1 MYQTATNPE
10 TGEKVALIGGR
21 WVPITQ
27 TASNPETGE
36 RVGLA
41 GNQWVPVGRVE
52 APTPADD
59 PVARD
64 RQESAARIRQIQGE
78 IAKRE
83 EMQKSRLPGG
93 SAQAATLAESN
104 EKAAEDID
112 TLQRRL
118 DYIEKTGQLP
128 PDPTVGSVVSDLLRG
143 APRMAAAAPGQI
155 VGGLAGLLGS
165 GLTAAG
171 AEETGG
177 AISRFGGEA
186 ERGGQQF
193 AENLFG
199 GRSEAAQFSPGAAF
213 AAEASEAVGSVAPY
227 LATEGLAGLGG
238 LATKGGR
245 AAIAAGQV
253 PTATRVIR
261 GANYPIAAGQGA
273 GEAGQRV
280 EAFREEGGEVT
291 PTQEFF
297 ARLGGAGLG
306 LTEIG
311 VVNRMIERVPVSARR
326 EALSRVMDVTE
337 RATAGRVA
345 PRATLQAIDRTLAVV
360 ESRAV
365 GRIGLS
371 AAEEAGQEGLSTFG
385 QNLLAQQIYNPEQEL
400 SEDVLKSMAL
410 GSIAGGTVRGGAEAV
425 QKVFSGRQPAD
436 QEAPPVAPKVRAE
449 FRKLVA
455 QQVFATMRANPDI
468 SQDEATNMVVARA
481 DVILEQARANVEA
494 AQAQTEAGAGLDGGA
509 GQPDVDVAGAAGAG
523 VPPAGAPT
531 PTGEATQTVPQ
542 TEPVGVA
549 STGEPA
555 GVATGAETGADSAL
569 TGEYNPDLI
578 PAYLAETSKA
588 KMDYVKPVV
597 MDIFARVSGLDISN
611 LKALPEPAVKAL
623 NISIQQVHNA
633 TKGKQPKAIDPEAV
647 VREQLAAFN
656 IPLPKAVVAGE
667 TPGTFRTTVN
677 LNGEERSIEGVV
689 PRPAPTMGV
698 PSVTKTP
705 TPTPTQTVE
714 DEEDILA
721 PARGEMKLAE
731 RKNTVRPL
739 VSLFADDAIQGVKI
753 PTGFGSADLDAV
765 KKQATNQVAN
775 QLAKGQDV
783 DAAVVVDTLLRNRGF
798 AIPERATPAPTQ
810 AAPMQ
815 AAPTGPFDPSYDY
828 IRNRPFST
836 TSEPEPEYTPQQI
849 AENLTYFSRSE
860 AESRGYEPNTVPYGM
875 FTEGARDVARGAE
888 PMADEDI
895 LAMSGQEGLGPYKAG
910 LQWAQ
915 GSVAAAQA
923 PAAKAAPKKAAP
935 KKAKAAPKG
944 PVFENI
950 AQPNTPEAAALVEE
964 PRNTD
969 IAALAEELPE
979 ADRVNVRAR
988 LDRITENYAK
998 DGDVERL
1005 LGSLEELR
1013 KDVDRRI
1020 ARNQAKQ
1027 ARPRVRGFERAMEVI
1042 YRAERTGQLSPQ
1054 SAALVRWLLE
1064 RNPAIAEE
1072 LAFSFQTGNEQSP
1085 AGQYNPIAR
1094 LITIFAS
1101 GANDGTATHEVLH
1114 HAERLM
1120 PEAVRNGIRAAWRK
1134 RVDDLIAIA
1143 ERTNNTEMRNV
1154 LGAIVQAYYGDPDAQ
1169 RALSEAFAAGNIPY
1183 SVYHLSNPSE
1193 FWAVNATDLIGKRA
1207 ERTGWLGAARTWLS
1221 DFIETVKDLFGL
1233 PNDAAII
1240 TGLRA
1245 VLAAES
1251 GTIQGQMLA
1260 SATSEFLA
1268 YAGESAMY
1276 ANTSKLLEAQAL
1288 EAAGAVSSP
1297 AGTTR
1302 AKTGWF
1308 RGVDN
1313 KWRFEVDDLPMR
1325 FKQGH
1330 EPLDLEEGREYR
1342 LGDVIDHPELFK
1354 QYPALEDI
1362 KVQVLDTEGAGGY
1375 WDWRSNLI
1383 AISKD
1388 TPKNDNY
1395 YLDIL
1400 IHEIQHAIQLWEGFA
1415 DGAAFSENSYP
1426 VSLGAINKALD
1437 FLKKYSREYL
1447 FLWDRMYHGDDLKDM
1462 QFALENAR
1470 DAYGAD
1476 LDKANEIIATYKER
1490 IDQLN
1495 TESMKRKFQAKTDWR
1510 NGNHPEAV
1518 KYRALTN
1525 ARIELGR
1532 QLNDF
1537 SIQRTP
1543 EERAALD
1550 EQFRVASEAE
1560 SAQYKYNEGL
1570 IATGVV
1576 PKPDITDL
1584 IEQKA
1589 KLGEEYTKAYLTRRK
1604 ANILLSERGA
1614 DKLMYYLTAGEVE
1627 ARDAAKRRSMSE
1639 AEQEQ
1644 TPPYVTDRFSDLQN
1658 MIVVDAF
1665 TGASSAPPVNNSTV
1679 NKVAAAKLTKV
1690 QIKKLEEAAGI
1701 RRMKIT
1707 GMQKRIL
1714 RSRSAEETTSLMGKL
1729 MLIARNP
1736 SENGNIL
1743 TSLFNSVSGPSALQ
1757 KLLGPQ
1763 LTEDVVRLANAFGL
1777 KNVQR
1782 IDDLMRNEYI
1792 PYVNRMVLSA
1802 SQTSEKLADFLS
1814 RTELGA
1820 KALTD
1825 VVIYANMVD
1834 VDPSLAPNATEYFKL
1849 DNKLAELKAELASET
1864 DPKKRKAIQN
1874 NISTRQ
1880 GEISRAYTGGVDEQ
1894 TEETVYGWN
1903 DLSRPEFGGGAG
1915 KLMFRMLRDEYR
1927 KTFDEHYR
1935 LLMARINAADLKSED
1950 RIKLKSAVEKM
1961 FAEAKKRTIY
1971 FPLKRFGEYWVTVG
1985 KGKTGE
1991 FHMFESLTAQ
2001 EAFMAQLRESKD
2013 IRNYS
2018 SGFGRDTLRKEL
2030 TKNDASAALKNILD
2044 LIADGKAA
2052 DVDVLEESVL
2062 QLYLTALP
2070 ESDMRRRFIH
2080 RSFKTG
2086 FSTDLLRTYASTSIA
2101 SANQLGRLAFN
2112 YKFDN
2117 LITAGLKETEGR
2129 PSKAKLDTITREMAL
2144 RVKGMLSP
2152 NPQND
2157 VDWYLSL
2164 GSKATFYLLLSAPKS
2179 AVVNLLQLPVVG
2191 LPTLSAEFGEA
2202 ATTATMARYMGTFL
2216 TGKRIGNPFKDKD
2229 GNLKLQTPK
2238 FTLENSPYIRELRK
2252 TDPARYGELMKAWR
2266 FFEERDVTQSTFT
2279 ASANIYERSNK
2290 PSDKFS
2296 FMQSLRR
2303 GDTASAAQLAVANTG
2318 QLLGASF
2325 HTFERIGREI
2335 MVMSAFD
2342 MAYER
2347 AIKQGKTP
2355 KDAGKEA
2362 RELAE
2367 KLTSKAM
2374 FDFSNWNKSR
2384 YAKSRAGRLPLQMR
2398 SYSQSMTSLLL
2409 RSLVGML
2416 PLLNKEGK
2424 LAAARM
2430 FFGVAAMTTLLGGL
2444 RASWLYMWAL
2454 GAYGIYEFVKEVFG
2468 DDDDEEEKEIEGG
2481 YVSEETIQRE
2491 MLKFADG
2498 KGRELSKKDM
2508 EYFIRSVWIPETFG
2522 SGGTMQKALNLS
2534 DEAAAKLAAM
2544 ADMGLPALGGVDI
2557 SSSVSLND
2565 LWHSTPAKSD
2575 DPEVMFLETLGRTI
2589 LGPSAALVAVPF
2601 RIAKEANAGNMD
2613 KAVEAA
2619 MPAALKNVFKAARL
2633 EEEGLVVGKNR
2644 DVVLKDPSFY
2654 DVYTLAMQSLGFTE
2668 AGTSRAMQLDI
2679 KAGEIEEEVGKQAT
2693 ELLDQ
2698 RYRAVLEFN
2707 KKPTDENLKNW
2718 KRVERDITVYNLNY
2732 PSNIITEEDKDKSF
2746 QSKSKVAGERA
2757 YGLGFNPKIPVR
2769 QPLAEQ
2775 RANEMLRDK

>member
-10 TGEKVALIGGR
+10 TGEKIALIGGR

-41 GNQWVPVGRVE
+41 GNQWVPIGRVE
-52 APTPADD
+52 APTAAPEEKGFFSAMGRAAESLVPLSRKGLAAIVEDYPAVVSS
-59 PVARD
+59 VA
-64 RQESAARIRQIQGE
+64 SGLI
-78 IAKRE
+78 
-83 EMQKSRLPGG
+83 PGG
-93 SAQAATLAESN
+93 GAMLRDLGAAASKSETYKELTGDFVAGER
-104 EKAAEDID
+104 KAAEEQ
-112 TLQRRL
+112 LAELGPRKYKGFFEEEGVGRRL
-118 DYIEKTGQLP
+118 GSLAETVALSALPVGAGIATGLITRNPVAAAAVMGAGIVPMTYGGIRERQEVEGIDDVNRAVIGTAVSSALDLMTGIGGRVLSGTAAAAAKELLEAGLKQAAVRVAKSGAREAGTETIQNVIEQVAGGA
-128 PDPTVGSVVSDLLRG
+128 DPTTKQAILETLEAGLAG
-143 APRMAAAAPGQI
+143 ALGGTVFSGTAEIATAPFRKQAAPGQ
-155 VGGLAGLLGS
+155 
-165 GLTAAG
+165 
-171 AEETGG
+171 ET
-177 AISRFGGEA
+177 
-186 ERGGQQF
+186 
-193 AENLFG
+193 
-199 GRSEAAQFSPGAAF
+199 
-213 AAEASEAVGSVAPY
+213 
-227 LATEGLAGLGG
+227 
-238 LATKGGR
+238 
-245 AAIAAGQV
+245 
-253 PTATRVIR
+253 
-261 GANYPIAAGQGA
+261 
-273 GEAGQRV
+273 
-280 EAFREEGGEVT
+280 
-291 PTQEFF
+291 
-297 ARLGGAGLG
+297 
-306 LTEIG
+306 
-311 VVNRMIERVPVSARR
+311 
-326 EALSRVMDVTE
+326 
-337 RATAGRVA
+337 
-345 PRATLQAIDRTLAVV
+345 
-360 ESRAV
+360 
-365 GRIGLS
+365 
-371 AAEEAGQEGLSTFG
+371 
-385 QNLLAQQIYNPEQEL
+385 
-400 SEDVLKSMAL
+400 
-410 GSIAGGTVRGGAEAV
+410 
-425 QKVFSGRQPAD
+425 
-436 QEAPPVAPKVRAE
+436 PPVAPEVQAE
-449 FRKLVA
+449 FQKLAA
-455 QQVFATMRANPDI
+455 QQVAATVAANPDI

-494 AQAQTEAGAGLDGGA
+494 TQAQTEAGAGLDGGA

-523 VPPAGAPT
+523 VPVVGAPT
-531 PTGEATQTVPQ
+531 PPGEATQTVSQ
-542 TEPVGVA
+542 TKSVGVA
-549 STGEPA
+549 DTGVPA
-555 GVATGAETGADSAL
+555 GDTTGAEAGADGTL
-569 TGEYNPDLI
+569 TEEYNPDLI

-597 MDIFARVSGLDISN
+597 MDIFARVSGLATTD

-647 VREQLAAFN
+647 VREQLTAFN
-656 IPLPKAVVAGE
+656 IPIAPQAVVAGE

-689 PRPAPTMGV
+689 PRPAPTIGA
-698 PSVTKTP
+698 PSVTETPTP

-753 PTGFGSADLDAV
+753 PMGFGSADLDAV

-775 QLAKGQDV
+775 RLAKGQDV
-783 DAAVVVDTLLRNRGF
+783 DAAAVVDTLLRNRGF
-798 AIPERATPAPTQ
+798 AIPERATPAPAPTQ
-810 AAPMQ
+810 AAPTQ
-815 AAPTGPFDPSYDY
+815 AVL
-828 IRNRPFST
+828 
-836 TSEPEPEYTPQQI
+836 EPEYTPQQI
-849 AENLTYFSRSE
+849 AENLIYFSGVE
-860 AESRGYEPNTVPYGM
+860 ARSRGYNPENAPYRM
-875 FTEGARDVARGAE
+875 FTEGARDVARSAE
-888 PMADEDI
+888 PIPDQQI
-895 LAMSGQEGLGPYKAG
+895 LEGLGQEVLDAYKAG

-915 GSVAAAQA
+915 GRVAAAQA

-935 KKAKAAPKG
+935 KKAKVAPEG

-950 AQPNTPEAAALVEE
+950 GQPNTPEAAALVDE

-1027 ARPRVRGFERAMEVI
+1027 ARPRVRGFERVMEVI

-1064 RNPAIAEE
+1064 RNPAIAGE
-1072 LAFSFQTGNEQSP
+1072 LAFSFQTGNERSP

-1169 RALSEAFAAGNIPY
+1169 QALSEAFSAGTIPY

-1233 PNDAAII
+1233 PNEAAII

-1260 SATSEFLA
+1260 SATSEFL
-1268 YAGESAMY
+1268 S
-1276 ANTSKLLEAQAL
+1276 
-1288 EAAGAVSSP
+1288 
-1297 AGTTR
+1297 
-1302 AKTGWF
+1302 
-1308 RGVDN
+1308 
-1313 KWRFEVDDLPMR
+1313 
-1325 FKQGH
+1325 
-1330 EPLDLEEGREYR
+1330 
-1342 LGDVIDHPELFK
+1342 
-1354 QYPALEDI
+1354 
-1362 KVQVLDTEGAGGY
+1362 
-1375 WDWRSNLI
+1375 
-1383 AISKD
+1383 
-1388 TPKNDNY
+1388 
-1395 YLDIL
+1395 
-1400 IHEIQHAIQLWEGFA
+1400 
-1415 DGAAFSENSYP
+1415 
-1426 VSLGAINKALD
+1426 
-1437 FLKKYSREYL
+1437 
-1447 FLWDRMYHGDDLKDM
+1447 
-1462 QFALENAR
+1462 
-1470 DAYGAD
+1470 
-1476 LDKANEIIATYKER
+1476 
-1490 IDQLN
+1490 
-1495 TESMKRKFQAKTDWR
+1495 
-1510 NGNHPEAV
+1510 
-1518 KYRALTN
+1518 
-1525 ARIELGR
+1525 
-1532 QLNDF
+1532 
-1537 SIQRTP
+1537 
-1543 EERAALD
+1543 
-1550 EQFRVASEAE
+1550 
-1560 SAQYKYNEGL
+1560 
-1570 IATGVV
+1570 
-1576 PKPDITDL
+1576 
-1584 IEQKA
+1584 
-1589 KLGEEYTKAYLTRRK
+1589 
-1604 ANILLSERGA
+1604 
-1614 DKLMYYLTAGEVE
+1614 
-1627 ARDAAKRRSMSE
+1627 
-1639 AEQEQ
+1639 
-1644 TPPYVTDRFSDLQN
+1644 
-1658 MIVVDAF
+1658 
-1665 TGASSAPPVNNSTV
+1665 PPVNNTTV
-1679 NKVAAAKLTKV
+1679 NKVAAAKLTKA

-1714 RSRSAEETTSLMGKL
+1714 RSRSAEETTGLMGKL

-1743 TSLFNSVSGPSALQ
+1743 ISLFNSVSGPSALQ

-1763 LTEDVVRLANAFGL
+1763 MTEDVVRLANAFGL

-1834 VDPSLAPNATEYFKL
+1834 VDPSLAPNATEYLKL
-1849 DNKLAELKAELASET
+1849 DNQLTELKAELASET

-1880 GEISRAYTGGVDEQ
+1880 GEIRRAYTGGVDEQ

-1915 KLMFRMLRDEYR
+1915 KLMFRMLRDEYL

-1935 LLMARINAADLKSED
+1935 LLMARINAADIKSED

-1961 FAEAKKRTIY
+1961 FAKAKKRTIY

-2001 EAFMAQLRESKD
+2001 EAFMAQLREDKD
-2013 IRNYS
+2013 TRNVS

-2117 LITAGLKETEGR
+2117 LITTGLKETEGR

-2144 RVKGMLSP
+2144 RVKGILSP
-2152 NPQND
+2152 DPQKTI
-2157 VDWYLSL
+2157 DWWLSL
-2164 GSKATFYLLLSAPKS
+2164 GAKSAFYQLLSAPKS
-2179 AVVNLLQLPVVG
+2179 AFVNLLQLPIVG
-2191 LPTLSAEFGEA
+2191 MPTLSAEFGEA
-2202 ATTATMARYMGTFL
+2202 ATTATAARYIGTFL
-2216 TGKRIGNPFKDKD
+2216 TGERIGNPFKDKD

-2252 TDPARYGELMKAWR
+2252 SDPARYGELMKAWR
-2266 FFEERDVTQSTFT
+2266 FFEERDVTQSTFM

-2296 FMQSLRR
+2296 VMQSLRR

-2367 KLTSKAM
+2367 KLTNKAM

-2409 RSLVGML
+2409 RSFFGMIKL

-2430 FFGVAAMTTLLGGL
+2430 FFGIAAMTTLLGGL
-2444 RASWLYMWAL
+2444 RASQFYMLAL
-2454 GAYGIYEFVKEVFG
+2454 GAYGIYEFVKETFGG

-2481 YVSEETIQRE
+2481 YVSEETIRRE
-2491 MLKFADG
+2491 MMKFADE

-2508 EYFIRSVWIPETFG
+2508 DYYIRSVWIPETFG
-2522 SGGTMQKALNLS
+2522 PGGTMQKALGLS
-2534 DEAAAKLAAM
+2534 YEAAAKLAAM

-2575 DPEVMFLETLGRTI
+2575 DPEVMFLETLGRI
-2589 LGPSAALVAVPF
+2589 FLGPSVVNVTAPLRAF
-2601 RIAKEANAGNMD
+2601 NEAKAGNLD
-2613 KAVEAA
+2613 KSVEAI
-2619 MPAALKNVFKAARL
+2619 MPAFLKNPLKAMRL

-2644 DVVLKDPSFY
+2644 DIVLKDPSFY
-2654 DVYTLAMQSLGFTE
+2654 DVYKLSLQSLGFTD
-2668 AGTSRAMQLDI
+2668 ASTSRAMQLDI
-2679 KAGEIEEEVGKQAT
+2679 KAGEMEEEVGKQAT

-2707 KKPTDENLKNW
+2707 KKPTGENLKNW

-2732 PSNIITEEDKDKSF
+2732 PSNEITEEDKDKSF
-2746 QSKSKVAGERA
+2746 QSKSEVAGERA

-2775 RANEMLRDK
+2775 RANEMLKDK

>member
-1 MYQTATNPE
+1 M
-10 TGEKVALIGGR
+10 
-21 WVPITQ
+21 
-27 TASNPETGE
+27 
-36 RVGLA
+36 
-41 GNQWVPVGRVE
+41 
-52 APTPADD
+52 
-59 PVARD
+59 
-64 RQESAARIRQIQGE
+64 
-78 IAKRE
+78 
-83 EMQKSRLPGG
+83 
-93 SAQAATLAESN
+93 
-104 EKAAEDID
+104 
-112 TLQRRL
+112 
-118 DYIEKTGQLP
+118 
-128 PDPTVGSVVSDLLRG
+128 
-143 APRMAAAAPGQI
+143 
-155 VGGLAGLLGS
+155 
-165 GLTAAG
+165 
-171 AEETGG
+171 
-177 AISRFGGEA
+177 
-186 ERGGQQF
+186 F
-193 AENLFG
+193 A
-199 GRSEAAQFSPGAAF
+199 
-213 AAEASEAVGSVAPY
+213 
-227 LATEGLAGLGG
+227 
-238 LATKGGR
+238 
-245 AAIAAGQV
+245 
-253 PTATRVIR
+253 
-261 GANYPIAAGQGA
+261 
-273 GEAGQRV
+273 
-280 EAFREEGGEVT
+280 
-291 PTQEFF
+291 
-297 ARLGGAGLG
+297 
-306 LTEIG
+306 
-311 VVNRMIERVPVSARR
+311 
-326 EALSRVMDVTE
+326 
-337 RATAGRVA
+337 
-345 PRATLQAIDRTLAVV
+345 
-360 ESRAV
+360 
-365 GRIGLS
+365 
-371 AAEEAGQEGLSTFG
+371 
-385 QNLLAQQIYNPEQEL
+385 
-400 SEDVLKSMAL
+400 
-410 GSIAGGTVRGGAEAV
+410 
-425 QKVFSGRQPAD
+425 
-436 QEAPPVAPKVRAE
+436 
-449 FRKLVA
+449 
-455 QQVFATMRANPDI
+455 
-468 SQDEATNMVVARA
+468 
-481 DVILEQARANVEA
+481 
-494 AQAQTEAGAGLDGGA
+494 
-509 GQPDVDVAGAAGAG
+509 
-523 VPPAGAPT
+523 
-531 PTGEATQTVPQ
+531 
-542 TEPVGVA
+542 
-549 STGEPA
+549 
-555 GVATGAETGADSAL
+555 
-569 TGEYNPDLI
+569 
-578 PAYLAETSKA
+578 
-588 KMDYVKPVV
+588 
-597 MDIFARVSGLDISN
+597 
-611 LKALPEPAVKAL
+611 
-623 NISIQQVHNA
+623 
-633 TKGKQPKAIDPEAV
+633 
-647 VREQLAAFN
+647 
-656 IPLPKAVVAGE
+656 
-667 TPGTFRTTVN
+667 
-677 LNGEERSIEGVV
+677 
-689 PRPAPTMGV
+689 
-698 PSVTKTP
+698 
-705 TPTPTQTVE
+705 
-714 DEEDILA
+714 
-721 PARGEMKLAE
+721 
-731 RKNTVRPL
+731 
-739 VSLFADDAIQGVKI
+739 
-753 PTGFGSADLDAV
+753 
-765 KKQATNQVAN
+765 
-775 QLAKGQDV
+775 
-783 DAAVVVDTLLRNRGF
+783 
-798 AIPERATPAPTQ
+798 
-810 AAPMQ
+810 
-815 AAPTGPFDPSYDY
+815 
-828 IRNRPFST
+828 
-836 TSEPEPEYTPQQI
+836 
-849 AENLTYFSRSE
+849 
-860 AESRGYEPNTVPYGM
+860 
-875 FTEGARDVARGAE
+875 EGARDVARGAE

-895 LAMSGQEGLGPYKAG
+895 LENSGQEGLDAYKAG

-923 PAAKAAPKKAAP
+923 PAAKAAPKKATP

-969 IAALAEELPE
+969 IVALAEELPE

-1020 ARNQAKQ
+1020 YRNQAKR
-1027 ARPRVRGFERAMEVI
+1027 ARPLVRGFERAMEVL
-1042 YRAERTGQLSPQ
+1042 YRAERDGLLTPE
-1054 SAALVRWLLE
+1054 SAALARWLIQ
-1064 RNPAIAEE
+1064 RNPRIADD
-1072 LAFSFQTGNEQSP
+1072 LAFSFQAGDENSP
-1085 AGQYNPIAR
+1085 AGDYNN
-1094 LITIFAS
+1094 ITRVVRIFAG
-1101 GANDGTATHEVLH
+1101 GADGPTAAHEILH
-1114 HAERLM
+1114 HTERLM
-1120 PEAVRNGIRAAWRK
+1120 PEAVRDGIRAAWMK
-1134 RVDDLIAIA
+1134 RVQDLIAYA
-1143 ERTNNTEMRNV
+1143 DRTNNAEMRRV
-1154 LGAIVQAYYGDPDAQ
+1154 LSAIVQAYYGNQEAQ
-1169 RALSEAFAAGNIPY
+1169 RVLSEAFAAGNIPY

-1207 ERTGWLGAARTWLS
+1207 QQTGWVGAARTWLS

-1233 PNDAAII
+1233 PNEAAII

-1268 YAGESAMY
+1268 YAGKGAVY

-1313 KWRFEVDDLPMR
+1313 KWRFEVDDRGME
-1325 FKQGH
+1325 FKGGLT
-1330 EPLDLEEGREYR
+1330 PLDLEEGREYR

-1354 QYPALEDI
+1354 QYPDLADI

-1383 AISKD
+1383 AISKNA
-1388 TPKNDNY
+1388 PKNDNY

-1415 DGAAFSENSYP
+1415 DGASFSENSYP

-1437 FLKKYSREYL
+1437 FLKKNRGKSL
-1447 FLWDRMYHGDDLKDM
+1447 FLWNKAYYSDELKEM
-1462 QFALENAR
+1462 QFSLENAR

-1476 LDKANEIIATYKER
+1476 LDKANDIIAAYRER
-1490 IDQLN
+1490 VGQLN
-1495 TESMKRKFQAKTDWR
+1495 TEEWNRKRKAEDDWR

-1518 KYRALTN
+1518 KFRALRD
-1525 ARIELGR
+1525 ARMELGR
-1532 QLNDF
+1532 QKNDF

-1550 EQFRVASEAE
+1550 EQFRVAREAE

-1584 IEQKA
+1584 VEQKA
-1589 KLGEEYTKAYLTRRK
+1589 NLDDEYTRAYLTREK
-1604 ANILLSERGA
+1604 ANKPLSERGA

-1627 ARDAAKRRSMSE
+1627 ARDVAKRRSMSE

-1644 TPPYVTDRFSDLQN
+1644 TPPYVADQFSDLQN

-1665 TGASSAPPVNNSTV
+1665 TGASSAPPVNNTTV
-1679 NKVAAAKLTKV
+1679 NKVAAAKLTKA
-1690 QIKKLEEAAGI
+1690 QIKRLEEAAGV

-1736 SENGNIL
+1736 SEDGNIL
-1743 TSLFNSVSGPSALQ
+1743 ISLFNSVSGPSALQ

-1763 LTEDVVRLANAFGL
+1763 MSEDVVRLANAFGL

-1792 PYVNRMVLSA
+1792 PYVNRMVLNA

-1825 VVIYANMVD
+1825 IVIYANMVD

-1849 DNKLAELKAELASET
+1849 DNQLAELKAELASET

-1880 GEISRAYTGGVDEQ
+1880 GEIRRAYTGGVDEQ

-1927 KTFDEHYR
+1927 KTFNEHYR
-1935 LLMARINAADLKSED
+1935 LLMARINAADIKSED

-1961 FAEAKKRTIY
+1961 FAEAKKRSIY

-2001 EAFMAQLRESKD
+2001 EAFMAQLREDKD
-2013 IRNYS
+2013 TRDVS

-2129 PSKAKLDTITREMAL
+2129 PSKAKLDTITRDMAL

-2157 VDWYLSL
+2157 VDWWLSL
-2164 GSKATFYLLLSAPKS
+2164 GSKATFYLLLSAPKT
-2179 AVVNLLQLPVVG
+2179 AFVNLLQLPIVG
-2191 LPTLSAEFGEA
+2191 TATLSAEFGEA

-2216 TGKRIGNPFKDKD
+2216 TGKRIGSPFKDKD

-2296 FMQSLRR
+2296 FTQSLRR
-2303 GDTASAAQLAVANTG
+2303 GDTANAAQLAVANTG

-2325 HTFERIGREI
+2325 HTMERIGREI

-2367 KLTSKAM
+2367 KLTNKAM

-2384 YAKSRAGRLPLQMR
+2384 YSKSRVGRLPLQMG
-2398 SYSQSMTSLLL
+2398 SYRQFMTSLLL
-2409 RSLVGML
+2409 RSFVGMI
-2416 PLLNKEGK
+2416 PLQKNKGGK

-2430 FFGVAAMTTLLGGL
+2430 FFGVAAMATLFGGL
-2444 RASWLYMWAL
+2444 RASWLYVWAL
-2454 GAYGIYEFVKEVFG
+2454 GAYGIYEFVKEFFG

-2508 EYFIRSVWIPETFG
+2508 EYHIRSVWIPETFG
-2522 SGGTMQKALNLS
+2522 PGGTLANALGLS
-2534 DEAAAKLAAM
+2534 DGAAAKLADM
-2544 ADMGLPALGGVDI
+2544 ADMGLPALFGVDI
-2557 SSSVSLND
+2557 SSAVSLND
-2565 LWHSTPAKSD
+2565 LWHSPPSKSD
-2575 DPEVMFLETLGRTI
+2575 DPEVMFLETLGRTV
-2589 LGPSAALVAVPF
+2589 LGPSAVLATAPIRAV
-2601 RIAKEANAGNMD
+2601 KEANAGNFD
-2613 KAVEAA
+2613 KAFEAI
-2619 MPAALKNVFKAARL
+2619 MPAFLKNPVKAMRL
-2633 EEEGLVVGKNR
+2633 SEEGLVVGKNR
-2644 DVVLKDPSFY
+2644 DIVLKDPSFY
-2654 DVYTLAMQSLGFTE
+2654 DVYTLAMQSAGFAE
-2668 AGTSRAMQLDI
+2668 AGTSRDMQLDI
-2679 KAGEIEEEVGKQAT
+2679 KGVELEEEVGKQAT

-2698 RYRAVLEFN
+2698 RYRAVLEFS

-2732 PSNIITEEDKDKSF
+2732 PSNTITEEDKDKSF

-2775 RANEMLRDK
+2775 RANEMLKEE

>member
-10 TGEKVALIGGR
+10 TGEKVALIDGR

-36 RVGLA
+36 RVGLV

-52 APTPADD
+52 APTPA
-59 PVARD
+59 
-64 RQESAARIRQIQGE
+64 
-78 IAKRE
+78 
-83 EMQKSRLPGG
+83 
-93 SAQAATLAESN
+93 
-104 EKAAEDID
+104 
-112 TLQRRL
+112 
-118 DYIEKTGQLP
+118 
-128 PDPTVGSVVSDLLRG
+128 
-143 APRMAAAAPGQI
+143 AAAPTAKTPSIDDTNILRDVPGAL
-155 VGGLAGLLGS
+155 VS
-165 GLTAAG
+165 GL
-171 AEETGG
+171 
-177 AISRFGGEA
+177 
-186 ERGGQQF
+186 GQLAKF
-193 AENLFG
+193 PTNL
-199 GRSEAAQFSPGAAF
+199 
-213 AAEASEAVGSVAPY
+213 Y
-227 LATEGLAGLGG
+227 G
-238 LATKGGR
+238 LATGDFDTMASR
-245 AAIAAGQV
+245 AAQGLTDIGEDIKSEGLRERERLAQERIAAQEGFL
-253 PTATRVIR
+253 
-261 GANYPIAAGQGA
+261 
-273 GEAGQRV
+273 GEAGQTIKEYATDPRLLMSGALSSLPSMVGGLGVGALAGKGVGKLAARKAAEEVAKAKGRKAAVVGGIGAAAAEQGASVGEDTYSRV
-280 EAFREEGGEVT
+280 TALPEEILTQSPDYQSLLEAGATPEDARQELALSAARKASTAATALSAVSAGLLPRAIEKTVFGDAVTDGIIKRSLKSFAGEATQEGIEEGGGQLAQNLAVSQADVT
-291 PTQEFF
+291 ADPFKGVGAATAQG
-297 ARLGGAGLG
+297 AILGGAFGAP
-306 LTEIG
+306 IG
-311 VVNRMIERVPVSARR
+311 
-326 EALSRVMDVTE
+326 ALSG
-337 RATAGRVA
+337 RAQAAA
-345 PRATLQAIDRTLAVV
+345 P
-360 ESRAV
+360 
-365 GRIGLS
+365 
-371 AAEEAGQEGLSTFG
+371 
-385 QNLLAQQIYNPEQEL
+385 
-400 SEDVLKSMAL
+400 
-410 GSIAGGTVRGGAEAV
+410 
-425 QKVFSGRQPAD
+425 D
-436 QEAPPVAPKVRAE
+436 QEAPPVAPEVQAE
-449 FRKLVA
+449 FQKLAA
-455 QQVFATMRANPDI
+455 QQVAAAMAANPDI
-468 SQDEATNMVVARA
+468 SQDEATTVVVARA
-481 DVILEQARANVEA
+481 DVILEQAKANVEA
-494 AQAQTEAGAGLDGGA
+494 AQTQAGAGLDGGA
-509 GQPDVDVAGAAGAG
+509 GRPDVDVAGAAGPS
-523 VPPAGAPT
+523 VPVTGAPT
-531 PTGEATQTVPQ
+531 PTGEDTQTVPQ
-542 TEPVGVA
+542 TKPVRVAGAGKPVG
-549 STGEPA
+549 GP
-555 GVATGAETGADSAL
+555 TGAEAGADGTL
-569 TGEYNPDLI
+569 TPITGKQVTATI
-578 PAYLAETSKA
+578 PAIEQAFDDNALDFEVYGVEKLNAEQKKQAARIVLQSPEVAPYDAIVSVLDRGLQAEQVPSKTTIDINGQKRTIETAPTLAGA
-588 KMDYVKPVV
+588 
-597 MDIFARVSGLDISN
+597 
-611 LKALPEPAVKAL
+611 
-623 NISIQQVHNA
+623 Q
-633 TKGKQPKAIDPEAV
+633 
-647 VREQLAAFN
+647 QLAAELGVTKERYPALEAAYALPKDKTAEKMRIIAPVVADIFTRVTGLSTSKLPEGDTKKAYSSSN
-656 IPLPKAVVAGE
+656 TRILNAVLREEAVNPETIVQEQLTQYKVPLPE
-667 TPGTFRTTVN
+667 T
-677 LNGEERSIEGVV
+677 
-689 PRPAPTMGV
+689 A
-698 PSVTKTP
+698 
-705 TPTPTQTVE
+705 
-714 DEEDILA
+714 
-721 PARGEMKLAE
+721 
-731 RKNTVRPL
+731 
-739 VSLFADDAIQGVKI
+739 
-753 PTGFGSADLDAV
+753 
-765 KKQATNQVAN
+765 
-775 QLAKGQDV
+775 
-783 DAAVVVDTLLRNRGF
+783 
-798 AIPERATPAPTQ
+798 APTQ
-810 AAPMQ
+810 AAPTQ
-815 AAPTGPFDPSYDY
+815 AAPTPVAEEIAPA
-828 IRNRPFST
+828 P
-836 TSEPEPEYTPQQI
+836 EPEPTPQQI
-849 AENLTYFSRSE
+849 AKNLIYFSGPE
-860 AESRGYEPNTVPYGM
+860 ARSRGYTPNTAPYGM
-875 FTEGARDVARGAE
+875 FAEGVRDVALGLE
-888 PMADEDI
+888 PIPDQRVLEN
-895 LAMSGQEGLGPYKAG
+895 SGQEGLDAYKAG

-923 PAAKAAPKKAAP
+923 PAAKAAPKKAAPTPVEAPLPEAYAPILQDYQAIAEKPTPEAMDQLKASTVRDIPTQDTNMTMSVVPAPDGTLLALPGPNMVRNWQRSIQGESGQILRSQTIDQFYDYEGFEAPLQVTRPAVVDASGNVVQRGVLGKAPTAKAAP

-969 IAALAEELPE
+969 IVALAEELPE

-1013 KDVDRRI
+1013 KDVYRRI
-1020 ARNQAKQ
+1020 YRNQAKRG
-1027 ARPRVRGFERAMEVI
+1027 RPRVRGFERAMEVI
-1042 YRAERTGQLSPQ
+1042 YRAERNGQLSP
-1054 SAALVRWLLE
+1054 SAAGLVRWLLE

-1072 LAFSFQTGNEQSP
+1072 LAISFRAGNEQSP
-1085 AGQYNPIAR
+1085 AGQYNPIVR
-1094 LITIFAS
+1094 LATIFTS
-1101 GANDGTATHEVLH
+1101 GANDSTAVHEVLH
-1114 HAERLM
+1114 HTERLM
-1120 PEAVRNGIRAAWRK
+1120 PEAVRDGIRAAWMK
-1134 RVDDLIAIA
+1134 RVQDLIAYA
-1143 ERTNNTEMRNV
+1143 DRTNNAEMRRV
-1154 LGAIVQAYYGDPDAQ
+1154 LSAIVQAYYGNQEAQ
-1169 RALSEAFAAGNIPY
+1169 RVLSEAFAAGNIPY

-1193 FWAVNATDLIGKRA
+1193 FWAVNASELLSDRA
-1207 ERTGWLGAARTWLS
+1207 SRTGWVGAARNWLR
-1221 DFIETVKDLFGL
+1221 DFIETVKDFFGL
-1233 PNDAAII
+1233 TNNAAVIR
-1240 TGLRA
+1240 GLRS

-1251 GTIQGQMLA
+1251 GAMTGEMLA

-1268 YAGESAMY
+1268 
-1276 ANTSKLLEAQAL
+1276 
-1288 EAAGAVSSP
+1288 P
-1297 AGTTR
+1297 AG
-1302 AKTGWF
+1302 G
-1308 RGVDN
+1308 
-1313 KWRFEVDDLPMR
+1313 
-1325 FKQGH
+1325 
-1330 EPLDLEEGREYR
+1330 
-1342 LGDVIDHPELFK
+1342 
-1354 QYPALEDI
+1354 
-1362 KVQVLDTEGAGGY
+1362 
-1375 WDWRSNLI
+1375 
-1383 AISKD
+1383 
-1388 TPKNDNY
+1388 PK
-1395 YLDIL
+1395 
-1400 IHEIQHAIQLWEGFA
+1400 
-1415 DGAAFSENSYP
+1415 
-1426 VSLGAINKALD
+1426 K
-1437 FLKKYSREYL
+1437 
-1447 FLWDRMYHGDDLKDM
+1447 
-1462 QFALENAR
+1462 
-1470 DAYGAD
+1470 
-1476 LDKANEIIATYKER
+1476 
-1490 IDQLN
+1490 
-1495 TESMKRKFQAKTDWR
+1495 
-1510 NGNHPEAV
+1510 
-1518 KYRALTN
+1518 
-1525 ARIELGR
+1525 
-1532 QLNDF
+1532 
-1537 SIQRTP
+1537 
-1543 EERAALD
+1543 
-1550 EQFRVASEAE
+1550 
-1560 SAQYKYNEGL
+1560 
-1570 IATGVV
+1570 
-1576 PKPDITDL
+1576 
-1584 IEQKA
+1584 
-1589 KLGEEYTKAYLTRRK
+1589 
-1604 ANILLSERGA
+1604 
-1614 DKLMYYLTAGEVE
+1614 
-1627 ARDAAKRRSMSE
+1627 
-1639 AEQEQ
+1639 
-1644 TPPYVTDRFSDLQN
+1644 
-1658 MIVVDAF
+1658 
-1665 TGASSAPPVNNSTV
+1665 PVNNATV
-1679 NKVAAAKLTKV
+1679 NKVAAAKLTKA
-1690 QIKKLEEAAGI
+1690 QIKRLEEAAGV

-1736 SENGNIL
+1736 SEDGNIL
-1743 TSLFNSVSGPSALQ
+1743 ISLFNSVSGPSALQ

-1763 LTEDVVRLANAFGL
+1763 MTEDVVRLANAFGL

-1792 PYVNRMVLSA
+1792 PYVNRMVLNA

-1814 RTELGA
+1814 RTELGG

-1864 DPKKRKAIQN
+1864 DPKKRTAIQN

-1880 GEISRAYTGGVDEQ
+1880 GEISRTYTGGVDEQ
-1894 TEETVYGWN
+1894 TKETVYGWN

-1935 LLMARINAADLKSED
+1935 LLMARINAADIKSED

-2001 EAFMAQLRESKD
+2001 EAFMAQLREDKD
-2013 IRNYS
+2013 TRDVS

-2157 VDWYLSL
+2157 VDWWLSL
-2164 GSKATFYLLLSAPKS
+2164 GAKSTFYLLLSAPKS
-2179 AVVNLLQLPVVG
+2179 AFVNLLQLPIVG
-2191 LPTLSAEFGEA
+2191 TPTLSAEFGEA

-2216 TGKRIGNPFKDKD
+2216 TGKRIGSPFKDKD

-2238 FTLENSPYIRELRK
+2238 FTLENSPYIQELRK

-2296 FMQSLRR
+2296 FTQSLRR

-2367 KLTSKAM
+2367 KLTNKAM

-2409 RSLVGML
+2409 RSLVSML
-2416 PLLNKEGK
+2416 PLQRNKGGK

-2430 FFGVAAMTTLLGGL
+2430 FFGVAAMTSLFGGL

-2454 GAYGIYEFVKEVFG
+2454 GAYGIYEFVKETFG

-2508 EYFIRSVWIPETFG
+2508 EYHIRSVWIPETFG
-2522 SGGTMQKALNLS
+2522 PGGTMQKALGLS

-2601 RIAKEANAGNMD
+2601 RIVKEANAGNMD

-2732 PSNIITEEDKDKSF
+2732 PSNTITEEDKDKSF

>member
-1 MYQTATNPE
+1 MADFKYRVKVGGAEYEVTAPDEN
-10 TGEKVALIGGR
+10 
-21 WVPITQ
+21 
-27 TASNPETGE
+27 TAW
-36 RVGLA
+36 
-41 GNQWVPVGRVE
+41 QWANMTHAQRT
-52 APTPADD
+52 AP
-59 PVARD
+59 
-64 RQESAARIRQIQGE
+64 
-78 IAKRE
+78 
-83 EMQKSRLPGG
+83 
-93 SAQAATLAESN
+93 
-104 EKAAEDID
+104 
-112 TLQRRL
+112 
-118 DYIEKTGQLP
+118 
-128 PDPTVGSVVSDLLRG
+128 
-143 APRMAAAAPGQI
+143 AAAAP
-155 VGGLAGLLGS
+155 
-165 GLTAAG
+165 TAAP
-171 AEETGG
+171 EEQG
-177 AISRFGGEA
+177 F
-186 ERGGQQF
+186 
-193 AENLFG
+193 
-199 GRSEAAQFSPGAAF
+199 FSAM
-213 AAEASEAVGSVAPY
+213 
-227 LATEGLAGLGG
+227 
-238 LATKGGR
+238 GR
-245 AAIAAGQV
+245 AAESLVPLSRKGLAAIVEDYPAVVSSVASGLI
-253 PTATRVIR
+253 PGG
-261 GANYPIAAGQGA
+261 GAMLRDLGAAASKSETYKELTGDLVAGERKAAEEQLAALGPRKYKGFFEEEGVGRRLGSLAETVALSALPVGA
-273 GEAGQRV
+273 GVATGLITRNPVAAAAVMGAGTTPMTYGGIRERQAVEGIDDVNRAVIGTAVSSALDLVTGIGGRVLSGTAAAAAKELLEAGLKQAAV
-280 EAFREEGGEVT
+280 
-291 PTQEFF
+291 
-297 ARLGGAGLG
+297 
-306 LTEIG
+306 
-311 VVNRMIERVPVSARR
+311 
-326 EALSRVMDVTE
+326 
-337 RATAGRVA
+337 RVA
-345 PRATLQAIDRTLAVV
+345 K
-360 ESRAV
+360 S
-365 GRIGLS
+365 G
-371 AAEEAGQEGLSTFG
+371 AEEAGTETLQNVIEQVAGGADPTTKQAILETLEAGLAG
-385 QNLLAQQIYNPEQEL
+385 
-400 SEDVLKSMAL
+400 AL
-410 GSIAGGTVRGGAEAV
+410 GGTV
-425 QKVFSGRQPAD
+425 FSGAS
-436 QEAPPVAPKVRAE
+436 EIATAPFRKQAAPGQGTPSVAPEVQAE
-449 FRKLVA
+449 FQKLAA
-455 QQVFATMRANPDI
+455 QQVAATMAANPDI

-523 VPPAGAPT
+523 VPPTGAPT
-531 PTGEATQTVPQ
+531 PTGEDTQTVPQ
-542 TEPVGVA
+542 AKPVRVA
-549 STGEPA
+549 GTGEPI
-555 GVATGAETGADSAL
+555 GGTTGAEAGTDGAL

-689 PRPAPTMGV
+689 PRPAPTMGA
-698 PSVTKTP
+698 PSVTETP

-721 PARGEMKLAE
+721 PARGEMKMAE

-739 VSLFADDAIQGVKI
+739 VSLFADDAIDGVKI
-753 PTGFGSADLDAV
+753 PTGFGSADLDAI

-775 QLAKGQDV
+775 KLAKGQDV
-783 DAAVVVDTLLRNRGF
+783 DAATVVDTLLRSRGF

-810 AAPMQ
+810 VAPAETAAPKLSPVEQ
-815 AAPTGPFDPSYDY
+815 AAVDLVSAVDAGGVPFNTPKINAIAEGLGLEVSKTAKPEDTIQRIRDAVGRFAYTPPAAEAQPTPTVAETAAPTQAA
-828 IRNRPFST
+828 
-836 TSEPEPEYTPQQI
+836 PEPEYTPQQI
-849 AENLTYFSRSE
+849 AENLIVFSGPE
-860 AESRGYEPNTVPYGM
+860 AKSRGYEPNTVPYGM

-888 PMADEDI
+888 PIPDQQI
-895 LAMSGQEGLGPYKAG
+895 LEELGQEVLDAYKAG

-915 GSVAAAQA
+915 DSVAKAKA
-923 PAAKAAPKKAAP
+923 PATKVAPVSPA
-935 KKAKAAPKG
+935 KKAKQVKAAIRRKPGKTVAEKVLNMAQAEVDAMPKEDMVG
-944 PVFENI
+944 QVTPY
-950 AQPNTPEAAALVEE
+950 TPEYE
-964 PRNTD
+964 T
-969 IAALAEELPE
+969 
-979 ADRVNVRAR
+979 
-988 LDRITENYAK
+988 
-998 DGDVERL
+998 
-1005 LGSLEELR
+1005 
-1013 KDVDRRI
+1013 
-1020 ARNQAKQ
+1020 
-1027 ARPRVRGFERAMEVI
+1027 
-1042 YRAERTGQLSPQ
+1042 
-1054 SAALVRWLLE
+1054 
-1064 RNPAIAEE
+1064 
-1072 LAFSFQTGNEQSP
+1072 
-1085 AGQYNPIAR
+1085 
-1094 LITIFAS
+1094 
-1101 GANDGTATHEVLH
+1101 
-1114 HAERLM
+1114 
-1120 PEAVRNGIRAAWRK
+1120 IRAKPGINATRMAK
-1134 RVDDLIAIA
+1134 
-1143 ERTNNTEMRNV
+1143 M
-1154 LGAIVQAYYGDPDAQ
+1154 LGPQLYGDPTNMGQVCIKEVLQNSFDA
-1169 RALSEAFAAGNIPY
+1169 
-1183 SVYHLSNPSE
+1183 
-1193 FWAVNATDLIGKRA
+1193 T
-1207 ERTGWLGAARTWLS
+1207 RTAINDGQITQGEISITISKDGRTL
-1221 DFIETVKDLFGL
+1221 TVKDNGIGMTPELLGGKFLEIAGTAKEGDKNAGGFGIAKMLFLYANKNIRVSTARDGRIAEMDVTGEQLFAALDDPNEAPNIEIRELEPVDQLAFPDGHGTIIQLTIPEESGDYKIRQLPRYIDEIASLGL
-1233 PNDAAII
+1233 SPLFANIKVTLDGNTARGVRTVDVGANFPAQDYTQFVGVKFPWGVAKVYVTREQTGQQYGRNMHILSNGLWQFSTDVNKDPSNIYSDSVPYRFYVDIVPSVKPDEPGYPFNFNRQNFTDDAKKDFGKIKKYIDAIYAYKSRAGEATSFGNIQYFDARGNFGPVIDLTPSIPVQDTSFTRVTVGDQI
-1240 TGLRA
+1240 TVDENGALLVNGQPMPELTPDELKAGIPSASELKVDPDLIDTNSVMVHDNTDVVINATGEKLSIPDYMRRQFGVRFDEFMLYNGATFLTLRNEVARVMGYKGLLDEAIGVSFDPEYRGVSIRLPFSGSFINPLVPVYGDGLRA
-1245 VLAAES
+1245 GYGIFGTMIHELAHHRVRNHNE
-1251 GTIQGQMLA
+1251 
-1260 SATSEFLA
+1260 EFPKEMQNILLNMEADEGFA
-1268 YAGESAMY
+1268 YQQFKDKF
-1276 ANTSKLLEAQAL
+1276 ANTITNKYGDIVKL
-1288 EAAGAVSSP
+1288 
-1297 AGTTR
+1297 
-1302 AKTGWF
+1302 
-1308 RGVDN
+1308 GVELFNGKNPDIS
-1313 KWRFEVDDLPMR
+1313 V
-1325 FKQGH
+1325 
-1330 EPLDLEEGREYR
+1330 EYR
-1342 LGDVIDHPELFK
+1342 GNRFTDGSPE
-1354 QYPALEDI
+1354 QAS
-1362 KVQVLDTEGAGGY
+1362 EGAGDGGAGDVRGPRGEGSTGESLLGPAY
-1375 WDWRSNLI
+1375 DRRGGTGGG
-1383 AISKD
+1383 SKR
-1388 TPKNDNY
+1388 
-1395 YLDIL
+1395 
-1400 IHEIQHAIQLWEGFA
+1400 
-1415 DGAAFSENSYP
+1415 GA
-1426 VSLGAINKALD
+1426 GAK
-1437 FLKKYSREYL
+1437 
-1447 FLWDRMYHGDDLKDM
+1447 G
-1462 QFALENAR
+1462 
-1470 DAYGAD
+1470 
-1476 LDKANEIIATYKER
+1476 
-1490 IDQLN
+1490 
-1495 TESMKRKFQAKTDWR
+1495 
-1510 NGNHPEAV
+1510 
-1518 KYRALTN
+1518 
-1525 ARIELGR
+1525 
-1532 QLNDF
+1532 
-1537 SIQRTP
+1537 
-1543 EERAALD
+1543 
-1550 EQFRVASEAE
+1550 
-1560 SAQYKYNEGL
+1560 SAQ
-1570 IATGVV
+1570 
-1576 PKPDITDL
+1576 
-1584 IEQKA
+1584 
-1589 KLGEEYTKAYLTRRK
+1589 
-1604 ANILLSERGA
+1604 
-1614 DKLMYYLTAGEVE
+1614 
-1627 ARDAAKRRSMSE
+1627 
-1639 AEQEQ
+1639 
-1644 TPPYVTDRFSDLQN
+1644 
-1658 MIVVDAF
+1658 
-1665 TGASSAPPVNNSTV
+1665 PVNNSTV
-1679 NKVAAAKLTKV
+1679 NKVAAAKLTKA
-1690 QIKKLEEAAGI
+1690 QIKRLEEAAGI

-1736 SENGNIL
+1736 SEDGNIL
-1743 TSLFNSVSGPSALQ
+1743 ISLFNSVSGPSALQ

-1763 LTEDVVRLANAFGL
+1763 MTEDVVRLANAFGL

-1834 VDPSLAPNATEYFKL
+1834 VDPSLAPNASEYMKTDSKL
-1849 DNKLAELKAELASET
+1849 QELNSELASET
-1864 DPKKRKAIQN
+1864 DPVKQDALRKEIKV
-1874 NISTRQ
+1874 RQ
-1880 GEISRAYTGGVDEQ
+1880 GEIRRAYTGGVDEQ

-1915 KLMFRMLRDEYR
+1915 KLMFIMLRDEYR

-1935 LLMARINAADLKSED
+1935 LLMARINAADIKSKD

-2129 PSKAKLDTITREMAL
+2129 PSKAKLDTITRDMAL

-2157 VDWYLSL
+2157 VDWWLSL
-2164 GSKATFYLLLSAPKS
+2164 GSKATFYLLLSAPKT
-2179 AVVNLLQLPVVG
+2179 AFVNLLQLPIVG
-2191 LPTLSAEFGEA
+2191 LATLSAEFGEA

-2216 TGKRIGNPFKDKD
+2216 TGERIGNPFKDKD

-2252 TDPARYGELMKAWR
+2252 TDPTRYGELMKAWR

-2279 ASANIYERSNK
+2279 ASSNIYERSNK

-2325 HTFERIGREI
+2325 HTMERIGREI

-2367 KLTSKAM
+2367 KLTNKAM

-2384 YAKSRAGRLPLQMR
+2384 YSKSRVGRLPLQMG
-2398 SYSQSMTSLLL
+2398 SYRQFMTSLLL
-2409 RSLVGML
+2409 RSFVGMI
-2416 PLLNKEGK
+2416 PLQRNKGGK

-2430 FFGVAAMTTLLGGL
+2430 FFGVAAMATLFGGL
-2444 RASWLYMWAL
+2444 RASWLYGWAL
-2454 GAYGIYEFVKEVFG
+2454 GAYGVYEFVKEFFG

-2508 EYFIRSVWIPETFG
+2508 EYHIRSVWIPETFG
-2522 SGGTMQKALNLS
+2522 PGGTVPKALGLS

-2565 LWHSTPAKSD
+2565 LWHSPPSKSD
-2575 DPEVMFLETLGRTI
+2575 DPEVMFLETLGRTV
-2589 LGPSAALVAVPF
+2589 LGPSAVLATAPIRAV
-2601 RIAKEANAGNMD
+2601 KEANAGNFD
-2613 KAVEAA
+2613 KAFEAL
-2619 MPAALKNVFKAARL
+2619 MPAFLKNPVKAMRL
-2633 EEEGLVVGKNR
+2633 SEEGLVVGKNR
-2644 DVVLKDPSFY
+2644 DIVLKDPSFY
-2654 DVYTLAMQSLGFTE
+2654 DVYTLAMQSAGFAE
-2668 AGTSRAMQLDI
+2668 AKTSRDMQLDI
-2679 KAGEIEEEVGKQAT
+2679 KGVELEEEVGKQAT

-2775 RANEMLRDK
+2775 RANEMLKDK

>member
-1 MYQTATNPE
+1 MPFEVYGPDGKSVTFPDGTDDAT
-10 TGEKVALIGGR
+10 VVRVMGGIY
-21 WVPITQ
+21 PS
-27 TASNPETGE
+27 A
-36 RVGLA
+36 
-41 GNQWVPVGRVE
+41 
-52 APTPADD
+52 TP
-59 PVARD
+59 
-64 RQESAARIRQIQGE
+64 
-78 IAKRE
+78 
-83 EMQKSRLPGG
+83 
-93 SAQAATLAESN
+93 
-104 EKAAEDID
+104 
-112 TLQRRL
+112 
-118 DYIEKTGQLP
+118 
-128 PDPTVGSVVSDLLRG
+128 
-143 APRMAAAAPGQI
+143 AAAAPTAKTPSVDDTNIFRDVPGAL
-155 VGGLAGLLGS
+155 VS
-165 GLTAAG
+165 GL
-171 AEETGG
+171 
-177 AISRFGGEA
+177 
-186 ERGGQQF
+186 GQLAKF
-193 AENLFG
+193 PTNL
-199 GRSEAAQFSPGAAF
+199 
-213 AAEASEAVGSVAPY
+213 Y
-227 LATEGLAGLGG
+227 G
-238 LATKGGR
+238 LATGDFDTMASR
-245 AAIAAGQV
+245 AA
-253 PTATRVIR
+253 
-261 GANYPIAAGQGA
+261 QGLTDIGEDIKSEGLRERERLA
-273 GEAGQRV
+273 QERINAQEGFLGEAGQTIKEYATDPRLLMSGALSSLPSMVGGLGVGALAGKGVSKLAGRKAAEEVAKAKGRKAAVVGGIGAAAAEQGASVGEDTYSRV
-280 EAFREEGGEVT
+280 TALPEEILTQSPDYQSLLEAGTSPEDARQELALSAARKATAAATALSAVSAGLLPRAIEKTVFGDAVTDGIIKRSLKSFAGEATQEGIEEGGGQLAQNLAVSQADVT
-291 PTQEFF
+291 ADPFKGVGAATAQG
-297 ARLGGAGLG
+297 AILGGAFGA
-306 LTEIG
+306 
-311 VVNRMIERVPVSARR
+311 P
-326 EALSRVMDVTE
+326 
-337 RATAGRVA
+337 AGA
-345 PRATLQAIDRTLAVV
+345 
-360 ESRAV
+360 
-365 GRIGLS
+365 
-371 AAEEAGQEGLSTFG
+371 
-385 QNLLAQQIYNPEQEL
+385 
-400 SEDVLKSMAL
+400 
-410 GSIAGGTVRGGAEAV
+410 
-425 QKVFSGRQPAD
+425 FSGRAQAAAPD
-436 QEAPPVAPKVRAE
+436 QEAPPVAPEVQAE
-449 FRKLVA
+449 FQKLAA
-455 QQVFATMRANPDI
+455 QQVAATMAANPNI
-468 SQDEATNMVVARA
+468 SQDEATTAVVARA

-494 AQAQTEAGAGLDGGA
+494 AQTQAETGAGLDGGA
-509 GQPDVDVAGAAGAG
+509 GGPNVAVAGAAGPS
-523 VPPAGAPT
+523 VPVAGAPT
-531 PTGEATQTVPQ
+531 PTGQAAQGATQA
-542 TEPVGVA
+542 EPIGVA
-549 STGEPA
+549 GTGEPA
-555 GVATGAETGADSAL
+555 GVATGAEAGADGTL
-569 TGEYNPDLI
+569 TPKVTPEAAAEGEYNPDLAL
-578 PAYLAETSKA
+578 AYAADTSKA

-597 MDIFARVSGLDISN
+597 SDIFARVSGLDISN
-611 LKALPEPAVKAL
+611 PQALPEPVAKAL

-647 VREQLAAFN
+647 VREQLTAFN
-656 IPLPKAVVAGE
+656 IPIAPQVA
-667 TPGTFRTTVN
+667 
-677 LNGEERSIEGVV
+677 
-689 PRPAPTMGV
+689 APT
-698 PSVTKTP
+698 PTP

-714 DEEDILA
+714 AEEDILA

-739 VSLFADDAIQGVKI
+739 VSLFADDAIKGVKI

-783 DAAVVVDTLLRNRGF
+783 DAAAVVDTLLRNRGF
-798 AIPERATPAPTQ
+798 AIPERATATATATAAAPEPTPEPAPTGLPKIAQSLQPGDVVRTEFGDTITISKNIPLGTGGDATIIGTWDTGEEQ
-810 AAPMQ
+810 AFRASELDVSFLPQPYTDSNTGERKMGEAWTVERATPAP
-815 AAPTGPFDPSYDY
+815 
-828 IRNRPFST
+828 
-836 TSEPEPEYTPQQI
+836 EPEPEYTPQQI
-849 AENLTYFSRSE
+849 AENLIAFSGPE
-860 AESRGYEPNTVPYGM
+860 ARSRGYTPSTAPYRM

-888 PMADEDI
+888 PIPDQQI
-895 LAMSGQEGLGPYKAG
+895 LEGLGQEVLDAYKAG

-935 KKAKAAPKG
+935 KKAKAAKAAPKG

-988 LDRITENYAK
+988 LDRITENYAR
-998 DGDVERL
+998 DGNVERL
-1005 LGSLEELR
+1005 LGSLESLR
-1013 KDVDRRI
+1013 RDVDRRI
-1020 ARNQAKQ
+1020 YRNQAKRG
-1027 ARPRVRGFERAMEVI
+1027 RPLVRGFERAMEVI
-1042 YRAERTGQLSPQ
+1042 YRAERDGRLTPE

-1064 RNPAIAEE
+1064 RNPRIADD
-1072 LAFSFQTGNEQSP
+1072 LAFSFKIGNEDSP
-1085 AGQYNPIAR
+1085 AGNYNDITRVA
-1094 LITIFAS
+1094 TIFFDRAD
-1101 GANDGTATHEVLH
+1101 DGTATHEVLH
-1114 HAERLM
+1114 HTERLM
-1120 PEAVRNGIRAAWRK
+1120 PEPVREGIRAAWMK
-1134 RVDDLIAIA
+1134 RVQDLIAYA
-1143 ERTNNTEMRNV
+1143 DRTNNAEMRRV
-1154 LGAIVQAYYGDPDAQ
+1154 LSAIVQAYYGDPNAQ
-1169 RALSEAFAAGNIPY
+1169 RALSESFAAGNIPY

-1193 FWAVNATDLIGKRA
+1193 FWAVNASELVGARA
-1207 ERTGWLGAARTWLS
+1207 ERTGWVGAARTWLS

-1233 PNDAAII
+1233 PNNAAII
-1240 TGLRA
+1240 TGLKA
-1245 VLAAES
+1245 ILAAES

-1268 YAGESAMY
+1268 
-1276 ANTSKLLEAQAL
+1276 
-1288 EAAGAVSSP
+1288 P
-1297 AGTTR
+1297 AG
-1302 AKTGWF
+1302 G
-1308 RGVDN
+1308 
-1313 KWRFEVDDLPMR
+1313 
-1325 FKQGH
+1325 
-1330 EPLDLEEGREYR
+1330 
-1342 LGDVIDHPELFK
+1342 
-1354 QYPALEDI
+1354 
-1362 KVQVLDTEGAGGY
+1362 
-1375 WDWRSNLI
+1375 
-1383 AISKD
+1383 SK
-1388 TPKNDNY
+1388 K
-1395 YLDIL
+1395 
-1400 IHEIQHAIQLWEGFA
+1400 
-1415 DGAAFSENSYP
+1415 
-1426 VSLGAINKALD
+1426 
-1437 FLKKYSREYL
+1437 
-1447 FLWDRMYHGDDLKDM
+1447 
-1462 QFALENAR
+1462 
-1470 DAYGAD
+1470 
-1476 LDKANEIIATYKER
+1476 
-1490 IDQLN
+1490 
-1495 TESMKRKFQAKTDWR
+1495 
-1510 NGNHPEAV
+1510 
-1518 KYRALTN
+1518 
-1525 ARIELGR
+1525 
-1532 QLNDF
+1532 
-1537 SIQRTP
+1537 
-1543 EERAALD
+1543 
-1550 EQFRVASEAE
+1550 
-1560 SAQYKYNEGL
+1560 
-1570 IATGVV
+1570 
-1576 PKPDITDL
+1576 
-1584 IEQKA
+1584 
-1589 KLGEEYTKAYLTRRK
+1589 
-1604 ANILLSERGA
+1604 
-1614 DKLMYYLTAGEVE
+1614 
-1627 ARDAAKRRSMSE
+1627 
-1639 AEQEQ
+1639 
-1644 TPPYVTDRFSDLQN
+1644 
-1658 MIVVDAF
+1658 
-1665 TGASSAPPVNNSTV
+1665 PVNNATA
-1679 NKVAAAKLTKV
+1679 NKVAAAKLTKA
-1690 QIKKLEEAAGI
+1690 QIQRLEEAAGV

-1736 SENGNIL
+1736 TEDGNIL

-1763 LTEDVVRLANAFGL
+1763 MTEDVVRLANALGL

-1792 PYVNRMVLSA
+1792 PYVNRMVLNA

-1825 VVIYANMVD
+1825 IVIYANMVD

-1880 GEISRAYTGGVDEQ
+1880 GEIRRAYTGGVDEQ

-2001 EAFMAQLRESKD
+2001 EAFMAQLREAKD
-2013 IRNYS
+2013 TRDVS

-2157 VDWYLSL
+2157 VDWWLSL

-2179 AVVNLLQLPVVG
+2179 AFVNLLQLPIVG

-2202 ATTATMARYMGTFL
+2202 ATTTTMARYMGTFL
-2216 TGKRIGNPFKDKD
+2216 TGSRMGNPFKDKD

-2252 TDPARYGELMKAWR
+2252 TDPTRYGELMKAWR

-2318 QLLGASF
+2318 QFLGASF

-2409 RSLVGML
+2409 RSFMGMI
-2416 PLLNKEGK
+2416 PLQRNKGGK

-2444 RASWLYMWAL
+2444 RASQFYMLAL
-2454 GAYGIYEFVKEVFG
+2454 GAYGIYEFVKEAFG

-2522 SGGTMQKALNLS
+2522 PDGTVANALGLS

-2565 LWHSTPAKSD
+2565 LWHSTPSKSD
-2575 DPEVMFLETLGRTI
+2575 DPEVMFLETLGRTV
-2589 LGPSAALVAVPF
+2589 LGPSAALVAAPIRAV
-2601 RIAKEANAGNMD
+2601 KEANAGNLD
-2613 KAVEAA
+2613 KAVEAV
-2619 MPAALKNVFKAARL
+2619 MPAALKNIFKAARL

-2654 DVYTLAMQSLGFTE
+2654 DVYTLALQSAGFTE

-2718 KRVERDITVYNLNY
+2718 KRVERDIKIYNMNY
-2732 PSNIITEEDKDKSF
+2732 PSNNITEKDMDKSF
-2746 QSKSKVAGERA
+2746 QSKSEVAGERA

-2775 RANEMLRDK
+2775 RANEMLKDQ

>member
-1 MYQTATNPE
+1 MPFEVFGPDGKSVTFPDGTDDAT
-10 TGEKVALIGGR
+10 VVRVMGGIY
-21 WVPITQ
+21 P
-27 TASNPETGE
+27 
-36 RVGLA
+36 
-41 GNQWVPVGRVE
+41 
-52 APTPADD
+52 
-59 PVARD
+59 
-64 RQESAARIRQIQGE
+64 SAA
-78 IAKRE
+78 
-83 EMQKSRLPGG
+83 P
-93 SAQAATLAESN
+93 
-104 EKAAEDID
+104 
-112 TLQRRL
+112 
-118 DYIEKTGQLP
+118 
-128 PDPTVGSVVSDLLRG
+128 
-143 APRMAAAAPGQI
+143 AAAAP
-155 VGGLAGLLGS
+155 
-165 GLTAAG
+165 TAAP
-171 AEETGG
+171 EEQG
-177 AISRFGGEA
+177 F
-186 ERGGQQF
+186 
-193 AENLFG
+193 
-199 GRSEAAQFSPGAAF
+199 FSAM
-213 AAEASEAVGSVAPY
+213 
-227 LATEGLAGLGG
+227 
-238 LATKGGR
+238 GR
-245 AAIAAGQV
+245 AAESLVPLSRKGLAAIVEDYPAVVSSVASGLI
-253 PTATRVIR
+253 PGG
-261 GANYPIAAGQGA
+261 GAMLRDLGAAASKSETYKELTGDLVAGERKAAEEQLAALGPRKYKGFFEEEGVGRRLGSLAETVALSALPVGA
-273 GEAGQRV
+273 GVATGLITRNPVAAAAVMGAGTIPMTYGGIRERQAVEGIDDVNRAVIGTAVSSALDLVTGIGGRVLSGTAAAAAKELLEAGLKQAAV
-280 EAFREEGGEVT
+280 
-291 PTQEFF
+291 
-297 ARLGGAGLG
+297 
-306 LTEIG
+306 
-311 VVNRMIERVPVSARR
+311 
-326 EALSRVMDVTE
+326 
-337 RATAGRVA
+337 RVA
-345 PRATLQAIDRTLAVV
+345 K
-360 ESRAV
+360 S
-365 GRIGLS
+365 G
-371 AAEEAGQEGLSTFG
+371 AEEAGTETLQNVIEQVAGGADPTTKQAILETLEAGLAG
-385 QNLLAQQIYNPEQEL
+385 
-400 SEDVLKSMAL
+400 AL
-410 GSIAGGTVRGGAEAV
+410 GGTV
-425 QKVFSGRQPAD
+425 FSGAS
-436 QEAPPVAPKVRAE
+436 EIATAPFRKQAAPGQGTPSVAPEVQAE
-449 FRKLVA
+449 FQKLAA
-455 QQVFATMRANPDI
+455 QQVAAAMAANPDI

-481 DVILEQARANVEA
+481 DVILEQARANVKA
-494 AQAQTEAGAGLDGGA
+494 AQAQTEAGAGLDGGTS
-509 GQPDVDVAGAAGAG
+509 QPDVDVAGAAGAG
-523 VPPAGAPT
+523 VPPTGAPT
-531 PTGEATQTVPQ
+531 PTGEDTRTTSQAESVR
-542 TEPVGVA
+542 VA
-549 STGEPA
+549 GTGEPIGGSTRAEA
-555 GVATGAETGADSAL
+555 GTDGAL

-611 LKALPEPAVKAL
+611 LKALPEPVVKAL

-647 VREQLAAFN
+647 VREQLTAFN

-689 PRPAPTMGV
+689 PRPASTMGA

-739 VSLFADDAIQGVKI
+739 VSLFADDAIDGVKI
-753 PTGFGSADLDAV
+753 PTGFGSADLDAI

-775 QLAKGQDV
+775 RLAKGQDV
-783 DAAVVVDTLLRNRGF
+783 DAAAVVDTLLRNRGF

-810 AAPMQ
+810 V
-815 AAPTGPFDPSYDY
+815 APTQVAPIGPFDPSYDY

-860 AESRGYEPNTVPYGM
+860 AKSRGYEPNTVPYGM

-895 LAMSGQEGLGPYKAG
+895 LAMSGQEGLDPYRAG
-910 LQWAQ
+910 QQWAQ
-915 GSVAAAQA
+915 DSVAAAQA

-950 AQPNTPEAAALVEE
+950 GQPNTPEAAALVEE

-969 IAALAEELPE
+969 IAALAERLPE

-1020 ARNQAKQ
+1020 YRNQAKR
-1027 ARPRVRGFERAMEVI
+1027 ARPLVRGFERAMEVL

-1120 PEAVRNGIRAAWRK
+1120 PEAVRDGIRAAWMK
-1134 RVDDLIAIA
+1134 RVQDLIAYA
-1143 ERTNNTEMRNV
+1143 DRTNNAEMRRV
-1154 LGAIVQAYYGDPDAQ
+1154 LSAIVQAYYGDSNAQ
-1169 RALSEAFAAGNIPY
+1169 RALSEAFAAGTIPY

-1233 PNDAAII
+1233 PNEAAII

-1268 YAGESAMY
+1268 YAGKGAKL
-1276 ANTSKLLEAQAL
+1276 ANVSKLLEAQAL

-1302 AKTGWF
+1302 DKTGWF

-1313 KWRFEVDDLPMR
+1313 KWRFEVDDRGME
-1325 FKQGH
+1325 FKGGLT
-1330 EPLDLEEGREYR
+1330 PLDLEEGREYR
-1342 LGDVIDHPELFK
+1342 LGDVINHPELFK
-1354 QYPALEDI
+1354 QYPDLEDI
-1362 KVQVLDTEGAGGY
+1362 KVQVLDTEDAGGY

-1383 AISKD
+1383 AISKN

-1415 DGAAFSENSYP
+1415 DGASFSENSYP

-1437 FLKKYSREYL
+1437 FLKKNRGKSL
-1447 FLWDRMYHGDDLKDM
+1447 FLWNKAYYSDELKEM
-1462 QFALENAR
+1462 QFSLENAR

-1476 LDKANEIIATYKER
+1476 LDKANDIIAAYRER
-1490 IDQLN
+1490 VGQLN
-1495 TESMKRKFQAKTDWR
+1495 TEEWNRKRKAEDDWR

-1518 KYRALTN
+1518 KFRALRD
-1525 ARIELGR
+1525 ARMELGR
-1532 QLNDF
+1532 QKNDF
-1537 SIQRTP
+1537 SIPRTP

-1550 EQFRVASEAE
+1550 EQFRVAREAE

-1576 PKPDITDL
+1576 PKPDITNL
-1584 IEQKA
+1584 VEQKA
-1589 KLGEEYTKAYLTRRK
+1589 KLDEEYKEAYLTREK
-1604 ANILLSERGA
+1604 ANKYLSERGA

-1644 TPPYVTDRFSDLQN
+1644 TPPYVADQFSDLQN

-1665 TGASSAPPVNNSTV
+1665 TGASSAPPVNNATV
-1679 NKVAAAKLTKV
+1679 NKVAAVKLTKA
-1690 QIKKLEEAAGI
+1690 QIKRLEEAAGV

-1714 RSRSAEETTSLMGKL
+1714 RSRSAEETTGLMGKL

-1763 LTEDVVRLANAFGL
+1763 MSEDVVRLANAFGL

-1834 VDPSLAPNATEYFKL
+1834 VDPSLAPNASEYMKTDSKL
-1849 DNKLAELKAELASET
+1849 QELNSELASET
-1864 DPKKRKAIQN
+1864 DPVKQDALRKKIKV
-1874 NISTRQ
+1874 RQ
-1880 GEISRAYTGGVDEQ
+1880 GEIRRAYTGGVDEQ

-1935 LLMARINAADLKSED
+1935 LLMARINAADIKSED

-2129 PSKAKLDTITREMAL
+2129 PSKAKLDTITRDMAL

-2157 VDWYLSL
+2157 VDWWLSL
-2164 GSKATFYLLLSAPKS
+2164 GSKATFYLLLSAPKT
-2179 AVVNLLQLPVVG
+2179 AFVNLLQLPVVG
-2191 LPTLSAEFGEA
+2191 LATLSAEFGEA

-2252 TDPARYGELMKAWR
+2252 TDPTRYGELMKAWR

-2279 ASANIYERSNK
+2279 ASSNIYERSNK

-2325 HTFERIGREI
+2325 HTMERIGREI

-2367 KLTSKAM
+2367 KLTNKAM

-2384 YAKSRAGRLPLQMR
+2384 YSKSRVGRLPLQMG
-2398 SYSQSMTSLLL
+2398 SYRQFMTSLLL
-2409 RSLVGML
+2409 RSFVGMI
-2416 PLLNKEGK
+2416 PLQRNKGGK

-2430 FFGVAAMTTLLGGL
+2430 FFGVAAMATLFGGL
-2444 RASWLYMWAL
+2444 RASWLYGWAL

-2508 EYFIRSVWIPETFG
+2508 EYHIRSVWIPETFG
-2522 SGGTMQKALNLS
+2522 PGGTVPKALGLS

-2565 LWHSTPAKSD
+2565 LWHSPPSKSD
-2575 DPEVMFLETLGRTI
+2575 DPEVMFLETLGRTV
-2589 LGPSAALVAVPF
+2589 LGPSAVLATAPIRAV
-2601 RIAKEANAGNMD
+2601 KEANAGNFD
-2613 KAVEAA
+2613 KAFEAL
-2619 MPAALKNVFKAARL
+2619 MPAFLKNPVKAMRL
-2633 EEEGLVVGKNR
+2633 GEEGLVVGKNR
-2644 DVVLKDPSFY
+2644 DIVLKDPSFY
-2654 DVYTLAMQSLGFTE
+2654 DVYTLAMQSAGFAE
-2668 AGTSRAMQLDI
+2668 AKTSRDMQLDI
-2679 KAGEIEEEVGKQAT
+2679 KGVELEEEVGKQAT

>member
-1 MYQTATNPE
+1 VY
-10 TGEKVALIGGR
+10 
-21 WVPITQ
+21 
-27 TASNPETGE
+27 
-36 RVGLA
+36 
-41 GNQWVPVGRVE
+41 
-52 APTPADD
+52 
-59 PVARD
+59 
-64 RQESAARIRQIQGE
+64 
-78 IAKRE
+78 
-83 EMQKSRLPGG
+83 
-93 SAQAATLAESN
+93 
-104 EKAAEDID
+104 
-112 TLQRRL
+112 
-118 DYIEKTGQLP
+118 
-128 PDPTVGSVVSDLLRG
+128 
-143 APRMAAAAPGQI
+143 
-155 VGGLAGLLGS
+155 
-165 GLTAAG
+165 
-171 AEETGG
+171 
-177 AISRFGGEA
+177 
-186 ERGGQQF
+186 
-193 AENLFG
+193 
-199 GRSEAAQFSPGAAF
+199 
-213 AAEASEAVGSVAPY
+213 
-227 LATEGLAGLGG
+227 G
-238 LATKGGR
+238 LATGDFDTMASR
-245 AAIAAGQV
+245 AAQGLTDIGEDIKSEGLRERERLAQERIAAQEGFL
-253 PTATRVIR
+253 
-261 GANYPIAAGQGA
+261 
-273 GEAGQRV
+273 GEAGQTIKEYATDPRLLMSGLLSSAPSMAGSLGFGALASKGVGALAARKATEAAARTAAMKKAAVVGSIGAAAAEQGASVGEDTYSRV
-280 EAFREEGGEVT
+280 KALPEEILTQSPDYQSLLASGSSPEDARQELALSAARKAATAATTISAGSAGLLPRAIEKTVFGDAVTDGIIKRSLKSFAGEATQEGIEEGGGQLAQNLAVSEADITADPFKGVGAAT
-291 PTQEFF
+291 AQGSI
-297 ARLGGAGLG
+297 LGGAFGA
-306 LTEIG
+306 
-311 VVNRMIERVPVSARR
+311 P
-326 EALSRVMDVTE
+326 
-337 RATAGRVA
+337 AGA
-345 PRATLQAIDRTLAVV
+345 
-360 ESRAV
+360 
-365 GRIGLS
+365 
-371 AAEEAGQEGLSTFG
+371 
-385 QNLLAQQIYNPEQEL
+385 
-400 SEDVLKSMAL
+400 
-410 GSIAGGTVRGGAEAV
+410 
-425 QKVFSGRQPAD
+425 FSGRAQAAAPD
-436 QEAPPVAPKVRAE
+436 QEAPPVAPEVQAE
-449 FRKLVA
+449 FQKLAA
-455 QQVFATMRANPDI
+455 QQVAATMAANPNI
-468 SQDEATNMVVARA
+468 SQDEAITVVVARA

-494 AQAQTEAGAGLDGGA
+494 TQAQAEAGAGLDGGA

-531 PTGEATQTVPQ
+531 PTGEVTQTVPQ
-542 TEPVGVA
+542 AEPVGVA
-549 STGEPA
+549 GTGVPISD
-555 GVATGAETGADSAL
+555 VTGAETGTVGAL
-569 TGEYNPDLI
+569 TPGASAQAAEEFYPDLM
-578 PAYLAETSKA
+578 PAYTAETSKA
-588 KMDYVKPVV
+588 KMDYTKPVV
-597 MDIFARVSGLDISN
+597 ADIFARVSGLDISN
-611 LKALPEPAVKAL
+611 PKALPEPVAKAL

-633 TKGKQPKAIDPEAV
+633 VKDKKVIDPETV
-647 VREQLAAFN
+647 VREQLTAFN
-656 IPLPKAVVAGE
+656 VPLASQAA
-667 TPGTFRTTVN
+667 
-677 LNGEERSIEGVV
+677 
-689 PRPAPTMGV
+689 AP
-698 PSVTKTP
+698 TP

-714 DEEDILA
+714 AEEDILA
-721 PARGEMKLAE
+721 PARGEMKLAD

-739 VSLFADDAIQGVKI
+739 VNLFADDAIRDVKI

-783 DAAVVVDTLLRNRGF
+783 DAAAVVDTLLRNRGF
-798 AIPERATPAPTQ
+798 AIPERATATA
-810 AAPMQ
+810 AAPEPEPTSV
-815 AAPTGPFDPSYDY
+815 AAPTPK
-828 IRNRPFST
+828 
-836 TSEPEPEYTPQQI
+836 PEYTPQQI
-849 AENLTYFSRSE
+849 AENLIFFSKSE
-860 AESRGYEPNTVPYGM
+860 ARSRGYEPNTDPFGM
-875 FTEGARDVARGAE
+875 FAEGARDVANGLE
-888 PMADEDI
+888 PIPDQRI
-895 LAMSGQEGLGPYKAG
+895 LEGSGQEALDAYKAG
-910 LQWAQ
+910 IQWAQ
-915 GSVAAAQA
+915 DSVAAAQA
-923 PAAKAAPKKAAP
+923 PAAKAAPKKTTP
-935 KKAKAAPKG
+935 KKAKAAKAAPKG

-988 LDRITENYAK
+988 LDRITENYAR
-998 DGDVERL
+998 DGNVERL
-1005 LGSLEELR
+1005 LGSLESLR
-1013 KDVDRRI
+1013 RDVDRRI
-1020 ARNQAKQ
+1020 ARNQAKRG
-1027 ARPRVRGFERAMEVI
+1027 RPLVRGFERAMEVI
-1042 YRAERTGQLSPQ
+1042 YRAERDGRLTPE

-1064 RNPAIAEE
+1064 RNPRIADD
-1072 LAFSFQTGNEQSP
+1072 LAFSFKIGNEDSP
-1085 AGQYNPIAR
+1085 AGNYNDITRVA
-1094 LITIFAS
+1094 TIFFDRAD
-1101 GANDGTATHEVLH
+1101 DGTATHEVLH

-1120 PEAVRNGIRAAWRK
+1120 PEAVRDGIRAAWRK

-1143 ERTNNTEMRNV
+1143 ERTDNTEMRNV
-1154 LGAIVQAYYGDPDAQ
+1154 LGAIVQAYYGNPDAQ
-1169 RALSEAFAAGNIPY
+1169 QALREAFTAGTIPY

-1193 FWAVNATDLIGKRA
+1193 FWAVNATDLIGRRA
-1207 ERTGWLGAARTWLS
+1207 ERTGWVGAARTWLS

-1233 PNDAAII
+1233 PNDAAVI
-1240 TGLRA
+1240 TGLKA
-1245 VLAAES
+1245 ILAAES

-1268 YAGESAMY
+1268 YAGEGAKF

-1288 EAAGAVSSP
+1288 EAAGAVAGP

-1302 AKTGWF
+1302 EKTGWF

-1313 KWRFEVDDLPMR
+1313 KWRFEVNDRGME
-1325 FKQGH
+1325 FKDGH
-1330 EPLDLEEGREYR
+1330 TPLDLVEGREYR
-1342 LGDVIDHPELFK
+1342 LGDVINHPELFK
-1354 QYPALEDI
+1354 QYPDLENI
-1362 KVQVLDTEGAGGY
+1362 KVQVTDTADAGGY
-1375 WDWRSNLI
+1375 WDWENNLI
-1383 AISKD
+1383 AISKN
-1388 TPKNDNY
+1388 TPKNVTP

-1400 IHEIQHAIQLWEGFA
+1400 IHEIQHAVQRWEGFA
-1415 DGAAFSENSYP
+1415 DGASFADNYYP
-1426 VSLGAINKALD
+1426 VSLGAINKTLN
-1437 FLKKYSREYL
+1437 FLKNNIGRSL
-1447 FLWDRMYHGDDLKDM
+1447 FLWDKTYNSDELKEM
-1462 QFALENAR
+1462 QYSLENAR

-1476 LDKANEIIATYKER
+1476 LDKANDIIATYAER
-1490 IDQLN
+1490 VSQLE
-1495 TESMKRKFQAKTDWR
+1495 TERKNRRRKAARDWLD
-1510 NGNHPEAV
+1510 GNHPEAV
-1518 KYRALTN
+1518 KLRALTD
-1525 ARIELGR
+1525 RRVKLGLR
-1532 QLNDF
+1532 KNDL
-1537 SIQRTP
+1537 STQRTP
-1543 EERAALD
+1543 EEQTVLDAQFKAASD
-1550 EQFRVASEAE
+1550 AE
-1560 SAQYKYNEGL
+1560 NLQYKYVQEL
-1570 IATGVV
+1570 IANGII
-1576 PKPDITDL
+1576 PKSDITDL
-1584 IEQKA
+1584 IDKKA
-1589 KLGEEYTKAYLTRRK
+1589 ELDAEYKEASLTREK
-1604 ANILLSERGA
+1604 VNDYLSSRGA
-1614 DKLMYYLTAGEVE
+1614 NKLMYYLTAGEVE
-1627 ARDAAKRRSMSE
+1627 ARDVKERRRMYE
-1639 AEQEQ
+1639 ADREQ
-1644 TPPYVTDRFSDLQN
+1644 TPPYVADPFAELQN
-1658 MIVVDAF
+1658 MIVVDTF
-1665 TGASSAPPVNNSTV
+1665 TGASSAPPVNNATV
-1679 NKVAAAKLTKV
+1679 NKVAAAKLTKA
-1690 QIKKLEEAAGI
+1690 QIKRLEEAAGI

-1736 SENGNIL
+1736 SEDGNIL
-1743 TSLFNSVSGPSALQ
+1743 ISLFNSVSGPSALQ

-1763 LTEDVVRLANAFGL
+1763 MTEDVVRLANAFGL

-1792 PYVNRMVLSA
+1792 PYVNRMVLNA

-1814 RTELGA
+1814 RTELGG

-1864 DPKKRKAIQN
+1864 DPKKQKALRGD
-1874 NISTRQ
+1874 ISTRQ
-1880 GEISRAYTGGVDEQ
+1880 GEIRRAYTGGVDEQ

-1915 KLMFRMLRDEYR
+1915 KQMFRMLRDEYR

-2001 EAFMAQLRESKD
+2001 EAFMAQLREDKD
-2013 IRNYS
+2013 TRDVS

-2144 RVKGMLSP
+2144 RVKGILSP
-2152 NPQND
+2152 DPQKTI
-2157 VDWYLSL
+2157 DWWLSL
-2164 GSKATFYLLLSAPKS
+2164 GAKSTFYLLLSAPKS
-2179 AVVNLLQLPVVG
+2179 AFVNLLQLPVVG

-2216 TGKRIGNPFKDKD
+2216 TGSRMGNPFKDKD

-2367 KLTSKAM
+2367 KLTNKSM

-2409 RSLVGML
+2409 RSFMGMI
-2416 PLLNKEGK
+2416 PLQRNKGGK

-2430 FFGVAAMTTLLGGL
+2430 FFGVAAMATLLGGL
-2444 RASWLYMWAL
+2444 RASQFYMLAL
-2454 GAYGIYEFVKEVFG
+2454 GAYGIYEFVKETFG

-2481 YVSEETIQRE
+2481 YVSQETIQRE
-2491 MLKFADG
+2491 MMKFADG

-2508 EYFIRSVWIPETFG
+2508 DYFIRSVWIPETFG
-2522 SGGTMQKALNLS
+2522 PGGTVANALGLS

-2565 LWHSTPAKSD
+2565 LWHSTPSKSD
-2575 DPEVMFLETLGRTI
+2575 DPEVMFLETLGRTV
-2589 LGPSAALVAVPF
+2589 LGPSAAVVAAPF
-2601 RIAKEANAGNMD
+2601 RFYKEANAGNFD
-2613 KAVEAA
+2613 KAVEAV
-2619 MPAALKNVFKAARL
+2619 MPAALKNIFKAARL

-2654 DVYTLAMQSLGFTE
+2654 DVYTLALQSAGFTE
-2668 AGTSRAMQLDI
+2668 AGTSRDMQLSI
-2679 KAGEIEEEVGKQAT
+2679 KEGEIEEEVGKQAT
-2693 ELLDQ
+2693 DLLDQ

-2707 KKPTDENLKNW
+2707 KKPTDENLKDW
-2718 KRVERDITVYNLNY
+2718 KRVERDITVYNMNY
-2732 PSNIITEEDKDKSF
+2732 PSNTITDEDKDKSF
-2746 QSKSKVAGERA
+2746 QSKSKMAGERA
-2757 YGLGFNPKIPVR
+2757 YGLGYNPRIPVR

-2775 RANEMLRDK
+2775 RAANMTKGE